1 MRFYT
6 LTFIL
11 MATSASISLALPA
24 DPSSD
29 KTASIDSTQWTCDN
43 GWLYC
48 GVCNGSSCKVGGIN
62 KRCVKGSVRPNPYRR
77 EKKRYQSSES
87 NQTYSVLALRAEMAS
102 TAVAM
107 SMASIN
113 ALDIKPVS
121 TDGL

>member
-62 KRCVKGSVRPNPYRR
+62 KRCVKGSCAGPKGGDGKHCGRHEYGV
-77 EKKRYQSSES
+77 YQCPG
-87 NQTYSVLALRAEMAS
+87 Y
-102 TAVAM
+102 
-107 SMASIN
+107 
-113 ALDIKPVS
+113 
-121 TDGL
+121 